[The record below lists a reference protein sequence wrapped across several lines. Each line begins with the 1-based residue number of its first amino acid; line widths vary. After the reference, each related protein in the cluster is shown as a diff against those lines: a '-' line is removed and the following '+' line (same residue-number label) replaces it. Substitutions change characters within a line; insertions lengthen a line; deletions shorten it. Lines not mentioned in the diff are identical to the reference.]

1 MTKIIIA
8 GATGLIG
15 SQVAPML
22 AEAGHQLHIIG
33 RRIVPDLLPSVEQ
46 HVAEVAEW
54 PAMIRQI
61 GAAIAISCLG
71 TTMKQAGSQNAFRA
85 VDFDLIVSF
94 ADAAK
99 RGDAGHFI
107 AVSSVGAS
115 RDSSN
120 FYLKTKGEAEQ
131 AVSALGFD
139 RTDFMRP
146 GLLRG
151 DRTGPSRPGESI
163 AALVS
168 PLTDLLMVG
177 ALDRYRSISAQTVAK
192 AIAVLAGQSVSGRF
206 IHENREIETLAG

>member
-1 MTKIIIA
+1 MTKIILA

-15 SQVAPML
+15 GQVAPML
-22 AEAGHQLHIIG
+22 AGAGHQLHIIG
-33 RRIVPDLLPSVEQ
+33 RRHVPDLPPGVEQ
-46 HVAEVAEW
+46 HVADVAKW
-54 PAMIRQI
+54 PEIVRQI
-61 GAAIAISCLG
+61 GAATAICCLG
-71 TTMKQAGSQNAFRA
+71 TTMKQAGSQMAFRA
-85 VDFDLIVSF
+85 VDFDLIASF
-94 ADAAK
+94 ANAAK
-99 RGDAGHFI
+99 QGGTGHFI

-131 AVSALGFD
+131 AVSALSFD

-151 DRTGPSRPGESI
+151 DRTGPSRLGESI

-177 ALDRYRSISAQTVAK
+177 ALSRYRSVSARIVAN
-192 AIAVLAGQSVSGRF
+192 AIVALIGYSVPGRF
-206 IHENREIETLAG
+206 IHENQAIKTLAG